1 MTRPPNPITD
11 TDRAVLAR
19 YAAGTLTL
27 AGAAKVL
34 GTHETTVAR
43 KAARLGIRTGNRQA
57 RRVQPGIND
66 LAHARALARAT
77 LRDQAIVEILGGGCE
92 KKAFATHHGLSPTTL
107 RSWLLAFQHELAHP
121 TPEEQAPAE
130 GQERDTKD
138 WAYHAVRRLKA
149 QYPGVFD

>member
-1 MTRPPNPITD
+1 MPRKPEPIDTD
-11 TDRAVLAR
+11 TLALIEQYR
-19 YAAGTLTL
+19 RRELTSRQAA
-27 AGAAKVL
+27 AI
-34 GTHETTVAR
+34 
-43 KAARLGIRTGNRQA
+43 LGISFGLFTRKA
-57 RRVQPGIND
+57 RRVGVVIGVGPGKASGCNVNA

-92 KKAFATHHGLSPTTL
+92 KKEFATRHDLSPTTL